1 MSRQIVLYQERIDGL
16 GYPEG
21 LKGDQ
26 IPLEARIIAVAD
38 AYDAMTNDRSYK
50 KKIPIADAL
59 RELERCKGTQFDS
72 AIVDIFIRESLYLTS
87 SDGQ

>member
-1 MSRQIVLYQERIDGL
+1 
-16 GYPEG
+16 
-21 LKGDQ
+21 
-26 IPLEARIIAVAD
+26 
-38 AYDAMTNDRSYK
+38 MTNDRSYK